1 MTDSPQSFQSRAT
14 VAIELLKR
22 TRTEWVTRP
31 ALAKALGVKID
42 TANRWVAE
50 FVANG
55 LLVERMGTKPEAAPG
70 SAPMEYRLAPEWGG
84 AVEPPPAAE
93 LAVTPEPEPAVVV
106 IVAEPEPED
115 TEPLPADPKWP
126 SFNSVPLG
134 CNPDTGRV
142 WAAAGEPA

>member
-1 MTDSPQSFQSRAT
+1 MADSPQSFRHRAT

-22 TRTEWVTRP
+22 ARTEWVTRP

-84 AVEPPPAAE
+84 AVEPPPQ
-93 LAVTPEPEPAVVV
+93 AVTPKPVVV
-106 IVAEPEPED
+106 TRAEPEPED
-115 TEPLPADPKWP
+115 TEPLPADPRWP
-126 SFNSVPLG
+126 SFNSVRPG
-134 CNPDTGRV
+134 VNPDTGKV
-142 WAAAGEPA
+142 WAAAGEKAHA

>member
-1 MTDSPQSFQSRAT
+1 VTDSPRSFRGRAT
-14 VAIELLKR
+14 VAIELLKHA
-22 TRTEWVTRP
+22 RTEWVTRP
-31 ALAKALGVKID
+31 ALAKSLGVQID
-42 TANRWVAE
+42 TVNRWVVE

-55 LLVERMGTKPEAAPG
+55 ILVERMSTKPAPAPG

-84 AVEPPPAAE
+84 AVEPPPAAKP
-93 LAVTPEPEPAVVV
+93 AVTPVPVV

-126 SFNSVPLG
+126 SFNSVRPG
-134 CNPDTGRV
+134 VNPDTGRV

>member
-1 MTDSPQSFQSRAT
+1 MTDSPQSFRSRAT
-14 VAIELLKR
+14 VAIELLKHA
-22 TRTEWVTRP
+22 RTEWVSRP

-84 AVEPPPAAE
+84 VVEPPPPPAAE
-93 LAVTPEPEPAVVV
+93 PEPEPVVVV
-106 IVAEPEPED
+106 IVAEPED

-126 SFNSVPLG
+126 SFNSVRPG
-134 CNPDTGRV
+134 VNPDTGRV
-142 WAAAGEPA
+142 WAAAGGPA

>member
-1 MTDSPQSFQSRAT
+1 MTESPQSFRSRAT
-14 VAIELLKR
+14 VAIELLKHA
-22 TRTEWVTRP
+22 RTEWVTRP
-31 ALAKALGVKID
+31 AMAKSLGVRPD
-42 TANRWVAE
+42 TVNRWVAE

-84 AVEPPPAAE
+84 AVEPPPAAKP
-93 LAVTPEPEPAVVV
+93 VPVVV

-126 SFNSVPLG
+126 SFNSVRPG
-134 CNPDTGRV
+134 VNPDTGKV
-142 WAAAGEPA
+142 WATAGEPA

>member
-1 MTDSPQSFQSRAT
+1 MTDSPQSFRSRAT
-14 VAIELLKR
+14 VAIELLKHA
-22 TRTEWVTRP
+22 RTEWVTRP

-42 TANRWVAE
+42 TASRWVAE

-84 AVEPPPAAE
+84 AVEPPPPVAE
-93 LAVTPEPEPAVVV
+93 PKPVVV

-126 SFNSVPLG
+126 SFNSVRPG
-134 CNPDTGRV
+134 VNPDTGRA
-142 WAAAGEPA
+142 WAAVGEPA

>member
-1 MTDSPQSFQSRAT
+1 MTDSPQSFRSRAT

-31 ALAKALGVKID
+31 ALAKELGANVG
-42 TANRWVAE
+42 TVNRWVAE

-55 LLVERMGTKPEAAPG
+55 LLVERMGTKPETAPG
-70 SAPMEYRLAPEWGG
+70 SAPMEYRLAPDWGG
-84 AVEPPPAAE
+84 AVEPPPPVAE
-93 LAVTPEPEPAVVV
+93 PKPVVV

-126 SFNSVPLG
+126 SFNSVRPG
-134 CNPDTGRV
+134 VNPDTGKV
-142 WAAAGEPA
+142 WAEAGEPA